1 MLHSF
6 LTNNRADLIARCV
19 DKVARRPQRNASE
32 KQLETGIPMFID
44 QLTQTLKAEQEGE
57 MAAGARISGAAGGDR
72 GNLSE
77 LGVTAAA
84 HGTELLRLGY
94 TVDQVVHDYGDLCQA
109 ITDLAVERDA
119 PFSIDEFRTLN
130 RCLDNAIA
138 DAVTKFSSLR
148 ESVIALK
155 TVTESNEHWGF
166 VMHELGNSL
175 NSAMLAVSAM
185 ESGSRGLNGA
195 TGAVLKRSL
204 DAMSKLLHNSVV
216 DVRKQ
221 NMASDQYVFPLAIF
235 ISDAKD
241 AAELDAKARGCTLTV
256 TDVDPQLALKGNRD
270 LLLGALANLLNNAFK
285 FTHAHSEVQL
295 RAYAQGKRITIDVQ
309 DNCGGLPPGSTER
322 MFVPFT
328 QHNHDRTGL
337 GLGLSIAQQ
346 NITAEG
352 GTLTVKD
359 LPGTGCVF
367 TISLPRYTL
376 RQQGP

>member
-6 LTNNRADLIARCV
+6 LANNRAELISRCV
-19 DKVARRPQRNASE
+19 EKVAGRPKRNASE
-32 KQLETGIPMFID
+32 RQLQTGIPMFID

-77 LGVTAAA
+77 LGLTAAA

-138 DAVTKFSSLR
+138 DAVTQFSYLR
-148 ESVIALK
+148 ESAIAQQSM
-155 TVTESNEHWGF
+155 TDSNAHLGF
-166 VMHELGNSL
+166 LMHELRNAL
-175 NSAMLAVSAM
+175 NAARLAVGAM
-185 ESGSRGLNGA
+185 ESGSLGLNGA
-195 TGAVLKRSL
+195 TGGVLKRSL
-204 DAMSKLLHNSVV
+204 DAMAKLV
-216 DVRKQ
+216 DGSIDNVRLKIT
-221 NMASDQYVFPLAIF
+221 ASEQYVFSLATF
-235 ISDAKD
+235 VAEAKD
-241 AAELDAKARGCTLTV
+241 AADLDAKARGCTLS
-256 TDVDPQLALKGNRD
+256 VDEVNPLLAAKGNRD
-270 LLLGALANLLNNAFK
+270 LLLGAVANLLSNALK
-285 FTHAHSEVQL
+285 FTHARTEVQL
-295 RAYAQGKRITIDVQ
+295 RAYEQDDRILIDVQ
-309 DNCGGLPPGSTER
+309 DNCGGLPPGSVER

-337 GLGLSIAQQ
+337 GLGLSIARH
-346 NITAEG
+346 NIAAQG
-352 GTLTVKD
+352 GTLSVKD

-376 RQQGP
+376 HQ